1 MYPELSIRDGKS
13 LGTAVRMQ
21 PTLNIPGLGFSS
33 RCALGGGVRKKEKN
47 QAAADCHGE
56 EDVHVEFHRLMS
68 AWLTVQGDNT

>member
-1 MYPELSIRDGKS
+1 MYPALSHQDGKS

-21 PTLNIPGLGFSS
+21 PTLNIPGSVFLH
-33 RCALGGGVRKKEKN
+33 AVLWGGKKEKKK

-68 AWLTVQGDNT
+68 PWLTVQGDNT